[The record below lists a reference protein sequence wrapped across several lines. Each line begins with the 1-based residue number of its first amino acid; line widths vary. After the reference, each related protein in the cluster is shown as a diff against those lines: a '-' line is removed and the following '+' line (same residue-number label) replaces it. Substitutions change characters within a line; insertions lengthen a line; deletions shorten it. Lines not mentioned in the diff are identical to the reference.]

1 MRILTLSSTPWHT
14 DNSFGNSYSNIFDTM
29 DGVEFANIYCSY
41 GNVNGKKV
49 KRSFQITLQSVVRN
63 LLHKEIPTGKEMPI
77 GQGEE
82 RGEKETNL
90 RAFASKRR
98 YRIFHLGVEFIWK
111 LGRWKSKQLDAFIDD
126 YQPDLLFMPVYYS
139 GYLNDILCYIKKRT
153 NVPMIGYISDDNYT
167 LRQFSLS
174 PIFWIE
180 RLWKRTKVKK
190 AIEQCDLLYVISEI
204 QKKEYEKIFTP
215 PCKVLTKCAD
225 FTDENKPAVKQP
237 RDMIKLI
244 YAGNVSPGRYKI
256 LAKLAQT
263 VREINKEKQQMFLD
277 IYTPTVLSD
286 QQKVNL
292 HIEGS
297 SALYPP
303 VSYDEIRQKQ
313 MDSDVLVHAEAFDLQ
328 EKLATHQSFSTK
340 IVDYLA
346 SNRCMLAIGDE
357 SCSSI
362 DYCIQND
369 CAVVCKSFDEI
380 LEKLKAIVKDRSLLQ
395 EYAEKGWQSGV
406 RNHQRKNTQ
415 AGVYE
420 EICKLIK
427 DE

>member
-1 MRILTLSSTPWHT
+1 MRILTLSQTPWHT
-14 DNSFGNSYSNIFDTM
+14 DNSFGNSYSNIFDGM
-29 DGVEFANIYCSY
+29 EGVEFANIYCSY
-41 GNVNGKKV
+41 GNVNGKMV

-63 LLHKEIPTGKEMPI
+63 LLHKNIPTGREMPI

-82 RGEKETNL
+82 RGERETNL

-98 YRIFHLGVEFIWK
+98 YRIFYLGVELIWK
-111 LGRWKSKQLDAFIDD
+111 LGRWRSQELDAFIDS
-126 YQPDLLFMPVYYS
+126 YKPDLLFMPVYYS

-153 NVPMIGYISDDNYT
+153 GVPMIGYISDDNYT

-174 PIFWIE
+174 PIFWLE

-190 AIEQCDLLYVISEI
+190 AIEQCDLLYVISDI
-204 QKKEYEKIFTP
+204 QKKEYEKVFTP
-215 PCKVLTKCAD
+215 PCKVLTKCAN
-225 FTDENKPAVKQP
+225 FTDENKPAFKQP
-237 RDMIKLI
+237 GDVIQLI
-244 YAGNVSPGRYKI
+244 YAGNVSFGRYKI
-256 LAKLAQT
+256 LSKLAQS
-263 VREINKEKQQMFLD
+263 VESVNFEKPQMFLSV
-277 IYTPTVLSD
+277 YTPTTLTD
-286 QQKVNL
+286 AQKNAL
-292 HIEGS
+292 NIQGS

-303 VSYDEIRQKQ
+303 VSYDEIRKKQ
-313 MDSDVLVHAEAFDLQ
+313 MEADILVHAEAFDLQ

-346 SNRCMLAIGDE
+346 SNRCMLAIGDV

-362 DYCIQND
+362 DYCVQND
-369 CAVVCKSFDEI
+369 CAVVCKSYD
-380 LEKLKAIVKDRSLLQ
+380 AIVEQLTELAKDRSLLQ
-395 EYAEKGWQSGV
+395 TYAEKGWQSGV

-415 AGVYE
+415 AGVYQ